1 MNKKLEEVAVRKYSL
16 DIWAEEESL
25 IRKLAFSN
33 GAKYMQEKMFSEED
47 MRKAIIFG
55 LDGMYGFQWGKQ
67 GQTENQINKY
77 LKQFK
82 KK

>member
-33 GAKYMQEKMFSEED
+33 GAKYMQEQMYNEIDIGVAFYQGMNGDLPFSEW
-47 MRKAIIFG
+47 F
-55 LDGMYGFQWGKQ
+55 
-67 GQTENQINKY
+67 EN
-77 LKQFK
+77 FK

>member
-33 GAKYMQEKMFSEED
+33 GAKYMQEQMYNEIDIKENSE
-47 MRKAIIFG
+47 AIIKKIDKI
-55 LDGMYGFQWGKQ
+55 LV
-67 GQTENQINKY
+67 ENK
-77 LKQFK
+77 
-82 KK
+82 